1 MKFLV
6 TGSAGLLGRQLAR
19 DLSESCQVYS
29 CYHRTRP
36 DYGIP
41 TPMDLSRPDQ
51 IEATISKT
59 RPDVIFHCA
68 AITDADACERE
79 QDLASMINV
88 KATETLARQ
97 AAKIKSFLVYI
108 STDQVFD
115 GKKGMKIESDTPG
128 PVNHYGRTKLEG
140 EKAVQEVSSKWC
152 IARTSVIYGSHPE
165 RTNFLSQV
173 ASSLGSGKKYP
184 ALADQYLTPTYLPNL
199 SRMLA
204 EIGTRQ
210 IAGTIH
216 LAGRTRVSRYD
227 MARMLSEKLGLD
239 RKLVT
244 RAKMSDM
251 KNWAAP
257 RPRDS
262 SLDTSKACK
271 ILKEKP
277 LAFEAGLGLYA
288 RQLRSGH

>member
-140 EKAVQEVSSKWC
+140 EKAVQEVSSKWLTGPGVSDSIFIPFFPSNTWSVDMYTRNDLILAAC
-152 IARTSVIYGSHPE
+152 RARVSVALTFIIDARSCSLSHASASVIAAQWNITSG
-165 RTNFLSQV
+165 LVLDIV
-173 ASSLGSGKKYP
+173 AS
-184 ALADQYLTPTYLPNL
+184 
-199 SRMLA
+199 
-204 EIGTRQ
+204 I
-210 IAGTIH
+210 
-216 LAGRTRVSRYD
+216 
-227 MARMLSEKLGLD
+227 
-239 RKLVT
+239 
-244 RAKMSDM
+244 
-251 KNWAAP
+251 
-257 RPRDS
+257 
-262 SLDTSKACK
+262 
-271 ILKEKP
+271 
-277 LAFEAGLGLYA
+277 
-288 RQLRSGH
+288 